1 MMDEENATHAKLLAE
16 YRALE
21 EEYEGQNKLPEAVD
35 ARLGDLEMAMEKI
48 ETRPL
53 IYDAD
58 EITRAGAFVTLDR
71 HCALVVHCGYVRPED
86 EVCEAADV
94 HSGEHVD
101 VDRQG
106 RDVSL
111 PENARAG
118 GSVVTS
124 GGDTFG
130 TQVPEDRSEGDTLKP
145 LPERLL
151 MELSAHRTLAL
162 REAVGRFP
170 DVALTLL
177 LLRLVN
183 DTFRTS
189 GASGRCCEASVR
201 HVYMSAQ
208 ASDLAE
214 SVAAKLVEDRHTE
227 WETDLPLGDDAALW
241 VYLAK
246 LDQGSRLSLRAHK
259 GLNNRNEG
267 SHRPIRKRKNHGP
280 L

>member
-1 MMDEENATHAKLLAE
+1 
-16 YRALE
+16 
-21 EEYEGQNKLPEAVD
+21 
-35 ARLGDLEMAMEKI
+35 
-48 ETRPL
+48 
-53 IYDAD
+53 
-58 EITRAGAFVTLDR
+58 
-71 HCALVVHCGYVRPED
+71 
-86 EVCEAADV
+86 
-94 HSGEHVD
+94 
-101 VDRQG
+101 
-106 RDVSL
+106 
-111 PENARAG
+111 
-118 GSVVTS
+118 
-124 GGDTFG
+124 
-130 TQVPEDRSEGDTLKP
+130 
-145 LPERLL
+145 